1 MAGAPRILV
10 VHGPNLNLLGTR
22 EPEVYGRTTLS
33 EIDAALAA
41 QASAAGATLQAVQSN
56 HEGELI
62 DRIQGAR
69 GAADGL
75 LVNPGGL
82 THTSVALRDA
92 LLASGLPVVEVHLS
106 NIFAREAFRR
116 HSYVSDVAVGVVT
129 GFGPASYR
137 LGLEALLE
145 HLGARAPGPLGVG
158 PPLHRGPPRALK
170 GSSGG
175 PITEAGG
182 VASPPCAPAFSA
194 GSRGSR

>member
-1 MAGAPRILV
+1 MAGVLRILV
-10 VHGPNLNLLGTR
+10 VHGPNLNLLGIR
-22 EPEVYGRTTLS
+22 EPEVYGRTTLA
-33 EIDAALAA
+33 EVDAALAA
-41 QASAAGATLQAVQSN
+41 QAKAAGAELQAVQSN

-69 GAADGL
+69 GAADGI

-92 LLASGLPVVEVHLS
+92 LLASGLPTVEVHLS

-145 HLGARAPGPLGVG
+145 HLGR
-158 PPLHRGPPRALK
+158 PR
-170 GSSGG
+170 
-175 PITEAGG
+175 PVRT
-182 VASPPCAPAFSA
+182 P
-194 GSRGSR
+194 